1 MHCLAIVSALSS
13 FTMVKF
19 PVGTRVKAKYLAT
32 KLGPF
37 GAVQYKEGAI
47 SQVLAE
53 LKDGKP
59 VYEITYDDKTSAGEN
74 VVEERVFEKFIKE
87 LAAAAGSS
95 SAAQA
100 PAAAAPKKATV
111 AKSPPKAK
119 AAAPKA
125 EAEEAKTETP
135 DAAVEKPVESAPVA
149 ETPAIA
155 AKPAEAASKEKKSA
169 GPTEAT
175 NKQRPVTK
183 AKAKPKVPPAPHRTS
198 LLHPTRPRADAARP
212 RTGVARE

>member
-1 MHCLAIVSALSS
+1 
-13 FTMVKF
+13 MVKF

-74 VVEERVFEKFIKE
+74 VGEERVFEKFIKE

-119 AAAPKA
+119 ATAPKA

-149 ETPAIA
+149 ETPVIA

-175 NKQRPVTK
+175 NKQRPVPHPVHPGLSKCQSEGPTHRLSSSLFLIVLGEKVDAVGK
-183 AKAKPKVPPAPHRTS
+183 ASKCLPGS
-198 LLHPTRPRADAARP
+198 S
-212 RTGVARE
+212 